1 MSGLVGR
8 VLIAV
13 PLLVIAI
20 LAVVVGGWPMVALA
34 VAFGVIA
41 MHEYG
46 AATRSL
52 RPLTIAG
59 FAGVI
64 GIIVVTHQGGL
75 VWSLAPLMGTLLL
88 AFWLSAVADVRQ
100 AATVQLSVTLLGVVW
115 IGYGLAF
122 LVALRDIPAPADWGK
137 QLLIAV
143 LVGVWLSDTF
153 AYFGGRMFGKRK
165 LASAISPNK
174 TVEGL
179 VIGFV
184 LGAVAVFFTL
194 YNQPSRRSHQPAE
207 RARVRRRDRGRV
219 AGGRPVRELPEARH
233 GRQGHRPAAGRPRRR
248 ARPHRRP
255 AVRRRRR
262 LSSWRWRCIGSP
274 SVSLTVPQSG
284 PDTLTP

>member
-8 VLIAV
+8 
-13 PLLVIAI
+13 LLVAAPLILIAI

-122 LVALRDIPAPADWGK
+122 LVALRDIPAPDGWGE

-194 YNQPSRRSHQPAE
+194 YNQPDGDPISPLNALEFAVAIAAASPVGDLFE
-207 RARVRRRDRGRV
+207 SYLKRDMGVKDTGRLLGGHGGVLDRIDALLFAGVAAYFVALALHRV
-219 AGGRPVRELPEARH
+219 A
-233 GRQGHRPAAGRPRRR
+233 
-248 ARPHRRP
+248 
-255 AVRRRRR
+255 
-262 LSSWRWRCIGSP
+262 
-274 SVSLTVPQSG
+274 
-284 PDTLTP
+284 

>member
-1 MSGLVGR
+1 VSGLIGR

-13 PLLVIAI
+13 PLLAVAI

-34 VAFGVIA
+34 VAFGVVA

-59 FAGVI
+59 FAGVT
-64 GIIVVTHQGGL
+64 GIIVATHQGGL

-122 LVALRDIPAPADWGK
+122 LVALRDIPAPDDWGK

-184 LGAVAVFFTL
+184 LGAAAVFFTL
-194 YNQPSRRSHQPAE
+194 YNQPSGDPISPLNALE
-207 RARVRRRDRGRV
+207 FAVAIAAASPVGDLFESYLKRDMGVKDTGRLLGGHGGVLDRIDGLLFAGAAAFFVALALHRV
-219 AGGRPVRELPEARH
+219 A
-233 GRQGHRPAAGRPRRR
+233 
-248 ARPHRRP
+248 
-255 AVRRRRR
+255 
-262 LSSWRWRCIGSP
+262 
-274 SVSLTVPQSG
+274 
-284 PDTLTP
+284 

>member
-1 MSGLVGR
+1 
-8 VLIAV
+8 
-13 PLLVIAI
+13 
-20 LAVVVGGWPMVALA
+20 MVALA

-122 LVALRDIPAPADWGK
+122 LVALRDIPAPDGWGE

-165 LASAISPNK
+165 LASGDIA
-174 TVEGL
+174 EQDRR
-179 VIGFV
+179 
-184 LGAVAVFFTL
+184 GAGD
-194 YNQPSRRSHQPAE
+194 
-207 RARVRRRDRGRV
+207 RVR
-219 AGGRPVRELPEARH
+219 
-233 GRQGHRPAAGRPRRR
+233 AGRPWPCSSRSTTSPTAIPISPLNALEFAVAIAAASPVGDLFESYLKRDMGVKDTGR
-248 ARPHRRP
+248 LLGGHGGVLDRIDALLFAGAAAYFVALALHRV
-255 AVRRRRR
+255 A
-262 LSSWRWRCIGSP
+262 
-274 SVSLTVPQSG
+274 
-284 PDTLTP
+284 

>member
-1 MSGLVGR
+1 VSGLIGR

-34 VAFGVIA
+34 VAFGVVA

-46 AATRSL
+46 AATHSL

-59 FAGVI
+59 FAGVL

-122 LVALRDIPAPADWGK
+122 LVALRDIPAPDDWGK

-165 LASAISPNK
+165 LAAAISPNK

-184 LGAVAVFFTL
+184 LGAAAVFFTL
-194 YNQPSRRSHQPAE
+194 YNQPSQDPISPLNALEFAVAIAAASPVGDLFESYLKRDMGVKDSGRLLGGHGGVLD
-207 RARVRRRDRGRV
+207 RVDGLLFAGAAAFFVALALHRV
-219 AGGRPVRELPEARH
+219 A
-233 GRQGHRPAAGRPRRR
+233 
-248 ARPHRRP
+248 
-255 AVRRRRR
+255 
-262 LSSWRWRCIGSP
+262 
-274 SVSLTVPQSG
+274 
-284 PDTLTP
+284 

>member
-1 MSGLVGR
+1 VSGLAGR
-8 VLIAV
+8 VLIAL
-13 PLLVIAI
+13 PLIVIAI

-34 VAFGVIA
+34 VACGLLT

-59 FAGVI
+59 FAGVT

-122 LVALRDIPAPADWGK
+122 LVALRDVPVPADWGK

-153 AYFGGRMFGKRK
+153 AYVGGRMFGKRK

-179 VIGFV
+179 VIG
-184 LGAVAVFFTL
+184 
-194 YNQPSRRSHQPAE
+194 
-207 RARVRRRDRGRV
+207 
-219 AGGRPVRELPEARH
+219 
-233 GRQGHRPAAGRPRRR
+233 
-248 ARPHRRP
+248 
-255 AVRRRRR
+255 
-262 LSSWRWRCIGSP
+262 
-274 SVSLTVPQSG
+274 
-284 PDTLTP
+284 